1 MQKAKIKLKIEVS
14 REFEDYMGEQYI
26 EQVVMRVANRIVSE
40 LRWQIENPGLAT
52 EERFTIDKFN
62 ATIECGSGKSGTFA
76 GVNFGSKT
84 TASSSPYS
92 GSVNNAQL
100 MRSNKQ
106 LENGKGTFHK
116 LTEADDE

>member
-52 EERFTIDKFN
+52 EERFTIDKPEN
-62 ATIECGSGKSGTFA
+62 AERLPGSILDRRQPQALLRFPVQSIRP
-76 GVNFGSKT
+76 S
-84 TASSSPYS
+84 
-92 GSVNNAQL
+92 
-100 MRSNKQ
+100 
-106 LENGKGTFHK
+106 
-116 LTEADDE
+116 

>member
-1 MQKAKIKLKIEVS
+1 MQKAKIKLKIEVT

-52 EERFTIDKFN
+52 EERFTIDKFD
-62 ATIECGSGKSGTFA
+62 ATIECGSRKRGTFA

-84 TASSSPYS
+84 TASSSPFS
-92 GSVNNAQL
+92 GAVNKAQL
-100 MRSNKQ
+100 IKSNKQ
-106 LENGKGTFHK
+106 LENGKGTIHK